1 MLYLELAQLYEKLE
15 ETSKRLEKTEILA
28 EFLEKLKS
36 EKNKEIVYLLQGRI
50 FPDYDDRVIGIST
63 QLAIKALSK
72 ASGISSSE
80 IVKKWKTWG
89 DLGIVA
95 EEITKHKKQSA
106 LFSKKLTTE
115 RVFENL
121 KNLPE
126 LVGKGTVDKKTNLI
140 SELLISA
147 SPLEARYIMRT
158 IIGDLRIG
166 VGSGV
171 LRDAI
176 VWACF
181 NKDDKEAYSFV
192 QGAYDRS
199 TDFALVFESACKGE
213 KSLEHLELV
222 PGQPVK
228 VMLAQKVSNIE
239 EGFEV
244 VGKPAAFEFK
254 YDGFRL
260 LITKNKNDIKLFTR
274 RLENVTKQFPD
285 VVKYVKEHIKGEN
298 FIVDSEA
305 AGFDPKTKKYKPF
318 QEISQRI
325 KRKYDIEKLE
335 KELPVEINV
344 FDLIYYNGKNLIKE
358 EFEKRRKLLEKI
370 IKEEKWKIKLAEQ
383 LVTSDEKEAEKFYKK
398 AVSEGEEGIMIK
410 NLKAPYK
417 PGARV
422 GYMVKMKPIA
432 NEFDLVIVKAE
443 YGTGKRGGWL
453 SSYTVAC
460 EKNGKLLEIGKVS
473 TGLKEKTELG
483 VSFEQLSKLL
493 KPLVTDEKGR
503 EVSVK
508 PKIIVT
514 VTYQNIQRSPTYESG
529 YALRFPRF
537 TALRPDKTEIATLF
551 DVEKEYKRQQR

>member
-15 ETSKRLEKTEILA
+15 GTSKRLEKTEILQ
-28 EFLEKLKS
+28 EFLKKLKH
-36 EKNKEIVYLLQGRI
+36 EKNKEVVYLLQGRV
-50 FPDYDDRVIGIST
+50 FPDYDERVIGIST

-72 ASGISSSE
+72 ATGVSSSE
-80 IVKKWKTWG
+80 IVKKWKTGG
-89 DLGIVA
+89 DLGLVA
-95 EEITKHKKQSA
+95 EEIMKKKKQSA
-106 LFSKKLTTE
+106 LFLKKLMIGN
-115 RVFENL
+115 VFGNL
-121 KNLPE
+121 KKLPE
-126 LVGKGTVDKKTNLI
+126 LVGKGAVDKKLGLI
-140 SELLISA
+140 SELFTSA
-147 SPLEARYIMRT
+147 SPLETRYIMRT

-166 VGSGV
+166 VGSGT

-181 NKDDKEAYSFV
+181 GKEDKEAYSFV

-199 TDFALVFESACKGE
+199 TDFALIFESACKGK
-213 KSLEHLELV
+213 KSLEHIELV

-228 VMLAQKVSNIE
+228 VMLAQKVSSIA
-239 EGFEV
+239 EGFET

-285 VVKYVKEHIKGEN
+285 VVKYVKENIRGEN

-305 AGFDPKTKKYKPF
+305 AGFDPKTKKYRPF

-325 KRKYDIEKLE
+325 RRKYDIEKLE
-335 KELPVEINV
+335 RELPVEINV

-370 IKEEKWKIKLAEQ
+370 IKVEKWKIRLAKQ
-383 LVTSDEKEAEKFYKK
+383 IITSDEKEAERFYKM
-398 AVSEGEEGIMIK
+398 AVAEGEEGIMIK

-422 GYMVKMKPIA
+422 GYMVKMKPTA
-432 NEFDLVIVKAE
+432 NEFDLVIVKAG

-460 EKNGKLLEIGKVS
+460 EKNGKLAEIGKVS

-493 KPLVTDEKGR
+493 KPLIIGERGR

-529 YALRFPRF
+529 FALRFPRF
-537 TALRPDKTEIATLF
+537 TALRPDKTEIASLGDIET
-551 DVEKEYKRQQR
+551 EYKRQQR

>member
-383 LVTSDEKEAEKFYKK
+383 LVTSNEKEAEKFYKK